1 MKMKINL
8 LSLIILCF
16 FNTIC
21 LYAQDQDNNALQIG
35 DKFEVQHK
43 VKTITGEINFTSL
56 KPDLVILDFFMTN
69 CTACIEAF
77 PKNNRLQV
85 AFGKT
90 IKILPISPESR
101 AVVSN
106 FFKKN
111 AYTKTNKLDVVV
123 EDNTFKNLFPHK
135 GYPHVVWIYKGKVIA
150 ITAGDMV
157 TKTSI
162 QEILAGKTT
171 KQWPIKNDFEEL
183 QFFDGN
189 ADLTSTLSAYKN
201 GLPST
206 YQRDTIGEKIR
217 YKMTNVSLLPALYY
231 AYSSVRKLPLMKKER
246 VKLIGLDEAD
256 FLDYQAESKSQ
267 WLKDHGFC
275 YESFWPLS
283 WTEEQRINALV
294 ADMTNRMRLNVSFA
308 LESSEIWLVTKRSAN
323 NSNKPSD
330 GMSIKMACTLLE
342 INNLDFPPIIL
353 DVKDTSE
360 KVKLGAVTD
369 YVSFK
374 NSMQAIGFTVS
385 QEDRTIEKIVV
396 KNLAK

>member
-1 MKMKINL
+1 MY
-8 LSLIILCF
+8 F
-16 FNTIC
+16 FNTVN
-21 LYAQDQDNNALQIG
+21 LFAQDQDNNALQIG

-56 KPDLVILDFFMTN
+56 KPDLIILDFFMTN

-77 PKNNRLQV
+77 PKNNGLQV
-85 AFGKT
+85 AFGNA

-101 AVVSN
+101 DVVSN

-123 EDNTFKNLFPHK
+123 EDDTFKNLFPHT
-135 GYPHVVWIYKGKVIA
+135 GYPHVVWIYKEKVMA

-157 TKTSI
+157 NKQSI
-162 QEILAGKTT
+162 QEVLAGKNT
-171 KQWPIKNDFEEL
+171 KEWPIKNDFEEL
-183 QFFDGN
+183 QFLDGN

-206 YQRDTIGEKIR
+206 YHRDTIGDKIR
-217 YKMTNVSLLPALYY
+217 YKMTNISLLPALYY
-231 AYSSVRKLPLMKKER
+231 AYSKVRVLPLMKKER
-246 VKLIGLDEAD
+246 VKLIGLEEAD

-283 WTEEQRINALV
+283 WTEEERINALV
-294 ADMTNRMRLNVSFA
+294 VDLTNRMKVSVSFV
-308 LESSEIWLVTKRSAN
+308 LEDSKVWLVTKKTSKN
-323 NSNKPSD
+323 DKPSN
-330 GMSIKMACTLLE
+330 GMSIKTVCTLLE
-342 INNLDFPPIIL
+342 INNPNFPPIIL
-353 DVKDTSE
+353 DIEDTSE
-360 KVKLGAVTD
+360 RVKLGAVTD
-369 YVSFK
+369 YLSFR
-374 NSMQAIGFTVS
+374 NSMQEIGFTVS

>member
-8 LSLIILCF
+8 LSLIILYF
-16 FNTIC
+16 FNTVY

-43 VKTITGEINFTSL
+43 VKAITGEINFTSL

-85 AFGKT
+85 AFGNT

-101 AVVSN
+101 AVVSI

-157 TKTSI
+157 TKKSI
-162 QEILAGKTT
+162 EEILAGKTT
-171 KQWPIKNDFEEL
+171 KEWPIKNDFEEL

-231 AYSSVRKLPLMKKER
+231 AYSNVRKLPLMKKER
-246 VKLIGLDEAD
+246 VKLIDLDETD

-283 WTEEQRINALV
+283 WTEEQRVNALV

-308 LESSEIWLVTKRSAN
+308 LEDSEIWLVTKRSAN

-330 GMSIKMACTLLE
+330 GMGIKMACTLLE
-342 INNLDFPPIIL
+342 INNPDFPPIIL
-353 DVKDTSE
+353 DVNDTSE

-374 NSMQAIGFTVS
+374 NTMQAIGFTVS
-385 QEDRTIEKIVV
+385 KEERMIEKIVI

>member
-1 MKMKINL
+1 MKMKIKL
-8 LSLIILCF
+8 LCLIILYF
-16 FNTIC
+16 FNAVY
-21 LYAQDQDNNALQIG
+21 LYAQDQDNNALLIG

-56 KPDLVILDFFMTN
+56 KPDLIILDFFMTN

-85 AFGKT
+85 TFGNT

-111 AYTKTNKLDVVV
+111 AYTKSNKLDVVV

-135 GYPHVVWIYKGKVIA
+135 GYPHVVWIYKGKIIA

-157 TKTSI
+157 TKKSI
-162 QEILAGKTT
+162 QEILAGKNTNE
-171 KQWPIKNDFEEL
+171 WPIKNDFEEL
-183 QFFDGN
+183 QYFDGN

-206 YQRDTIGEKIR
+206 YQRDTIGEKIW

-231 AYSSVRKLPLMKKER
+231 AYSNVRKLPLMKKER
-246 VKLIGLDEAD
+246 VKLIGLDETD

-308 LESSEIWLVTKRSAN
+308 LEDSKVWLVTKRSAN

-330 GMSIKMACTLLE
+330 GMSIKMVCTLLE
-342 INNLDFPPIIL
+342 INNPDFPPIIL
-353 DVKDTSE
+353 DVNDMNE
-360 KVKLGAVTD
+360 KVKLGVVTD

>member
-1 MKMKINL
+1 MKMKIKL
-8 LSLIILCF
+8 LSLIILYF
-16 FNTIC
+16 FNTVY

-35 DKFEVQHK
+35 DKFEVQQK
-43 VKTITGEINFTSL
+43 MKTITGEINFTSL
-56 KPDLVILDFFMTN
+56 KPDLIILDFFMTN

-77 PKNNRLQV
+77 PKNNRFQV
-85 AFGKT
+85 AFGNA

-111 AYTKTNKLDVVV
+111 VYTKTNKLDVVV
-123 EDNTFKNLFPHK
+123 EDDTFKNLFPHK

-157 TKTSI
+157 TKKSI

-171 KQWPIKNDFEEL
+171 KEWPIKNDFEEL
-183 QFFDGN
+183 QFFDSN
-189 ADLTSTLSAYKN
+189 QDLSSILSDYKN
-201 GLPST
+201 GVPSS
-206 YQRDTIGEKIR
+206 YHRDTIGDKIR
-217 YKMTNVSLLPALYY
+217 YKMANVSLLPALYY
-231 AYSSVRKLPLMKKER
+231 AYSNVRKLPLMKKER
-246 VKLIGLDEAD
+246 VKLIGLDETD

-283 WTEEQRINALV
+283 WTEEERINALV
-294 ADMTNRMRLNVSFA
+294 VDLTNRMKVSVSFV
-308 LESSEIWLVTKRSAN
+308 LEDSKVWLVTKKTSKN
-323 NSNKPSD
+323 DKPSD
-330 GMSIKMACTLLE
+330 GMSIKTVCTLLE
-342 INNLDFPPIIL
+342 INNPNFPPIIL
-353 DVKDTSE
+353 DIEDTNE